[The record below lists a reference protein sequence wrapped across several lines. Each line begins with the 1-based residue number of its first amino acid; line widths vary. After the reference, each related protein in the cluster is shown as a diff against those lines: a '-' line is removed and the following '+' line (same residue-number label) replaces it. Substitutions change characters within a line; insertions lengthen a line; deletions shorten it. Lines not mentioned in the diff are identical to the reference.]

1 MEGEEVSDQEARDAV
16 AAYAEAQESIKEPEK
31 VKRSALDTLKAWMR
45 RQGDS
50 KATVNGKTVSLVQS
64 TRYSVNY
71 RKLNAVLDPKVRA
84 EIVTESES
92 EYVRVS

>member
-1 MEGEEVSDQEARDAV
+1 MSDQEAREAV
-16 AAYAEAQESIKEPEK
+16 AAYAEAQEAIREPEK
-31 VKRSALDTLKAWMR
+31 VKRGALDTLKAWIR

-50 KATVNGKTVSLVQS
+50 KATLAGRTVSLVRS

-71 RKLNAVLDPKVRA
+71 RRLNELLDPEVRA
-84 EIVTESES
+84 DVVTEGES